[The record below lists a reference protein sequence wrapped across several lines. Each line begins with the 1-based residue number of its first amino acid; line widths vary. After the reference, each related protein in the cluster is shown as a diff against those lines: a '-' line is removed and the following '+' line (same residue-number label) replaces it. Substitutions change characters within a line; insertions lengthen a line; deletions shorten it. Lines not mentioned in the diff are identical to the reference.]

1 VQRFLVRRFILML
14 FVLVAVTLVVFAMSR
29 IQGDP
34 RYLYLGAE
42 SSFISDELW
51 DEWGRELGLDK
62 PVPLQYL
69 IWLGKAVRGDLGKS
83 IREARPV
90 RTVVAERI
98 IPTFQLGLG
107 AWIFAFLIGW
117 PLGVLSAVKRGTV
130 WDYAGRTFALF
141 GQALPPFWV
150 GIMMI
155 LIFSVQL
162 EWLPTSR
169 RGGIE
174 HYIMPSITLGWL
186 AAAGQLRLLRSAM
199 LNVLDSEFIKFA
211 RAKGVNSTRVIW
223 KHALRN
229 ALISPLTVSALTLAG
244 FITGTVVTESVFA
257 WPGLGRLAVD
267 AVINNDFP
275 VLVGAVLFFTLI
287 YVGVIF
293 IIDLTYA
300 YIDPRIRFD

>member
-1 VQRFLVRRFILML
+1 MYTFLLRRISLML
-14 FVLVAVTLVVFAMSR
+14 FVLVAVTMIVFAMSR
-29 IQGDP
+29 LQGDP
-34 RYLYLGAE
+34 RFLYLGAE
-42 SSFISDELW
+42 SSFISQEQW

-62 PVPLQYL
+62 PVPIQYL
-69 IWLGKAVRGDLGKS
+69 VWLGKAVRGDLGRS

-90 RTVVAERI
+90 RDVVAERI
-98 IPTFQLGLG
+98 IPTLQLGLT
-107 AWIFAFLIGW
+107 AWVFALAISW
-117 PLGVLSAVKRGTV
+117 PLGVLSAVKRSTI
-130 WDYAGRTFALF
+130 WDYLGRTFALF

-155 LIFSVQL
+155 LLFSVQL

-186 AAAGQLRLLRSAM
+186 AAAGQLRLLRSSM
-199 LNVLDSEFIKFA
+199 LNVLDSEFIKYA
-211 RAKGVNSTRVIW
+211 RAKGVSSNAVIW

-229 ALISPLTVSALTLAG
+229 ALIAPLTVSALTLAG

-267 AVINNDFP
+267 AVVNNDFP

-287 YVGVIF
+287 YIGVIF
-293 IIDLTYA
+293 ILDLTYA
-300 YIDPRIRFD
+300 YIDPRIRFN

>member
-1 VQRFLVRRFILML
+1 ML
-14 FVLVAVTLVVFAMSR
+14 FVLVAVTMIVFAMSR
-29 IQGDP
+29 LQGDP
-34 RYLYLGAE
+34 RFLYLGAE
-42 SSFISDELW
+42 SSFISQEQW

-62 PVPLQYL
+62 PVPIQYL
-69 IWLGKAVRGDLGKS
+69 VWLGKAVRGDLGRS

-90 RTVVAERI
+90 RDVVAERI
-98 IPTFQLGLG
+98 IPTLQLGLT
-107 AWIFAFLIGW
+107 AWVFALAISW
-117 PLGVLSAVKRGTV
+117 PLGVLSAVKRSTI
-130 WDYAGRTFALF
+130 WDYLGRTFALF

-155 LIFSVQL
+155 LLFSVQL

-186 AAAGQLRLLRSAM
+186 AAAGQLRLLRSSM
-199 LNVLDSEFIKFA
+199 LNVLDSEFIKYA
-211 RAKGVNSTRVIW
+211 RAKGVSSNAVIW

-229 ALISPLTVSALTLAG
+229 ALIAPLTVSALTLAG

-267 AVINNDFP
+267 AVVNNDFP

-287 YVGVIF
+287 YIGVIF
-293 IIDLTYA
+293 ILDLTYA
-300 YIDPRIRFD
+300 YIDPRIRFN